1 MLDRLERADRLAKG
15 LAELGVL
22 DGHFSIHPRG
32 TQHLG
37 TNENGGQIQQLF
49 HDGPA
54 FVERPDQ
61 VGLGDAHILE
71 HDLRLTILGEGAQRD
86 IRDASGLGVDEEQRK
101 PGAFFR
107 GGCGARGDQAQV
119 GREEIVDEQLVAVEH
134 KVVAVSLGR
143 HLHGR
148 RQVARV
154 HFGERPG
161 EDRLSFRHA
170 GQDRLALLGGS

>member
-15 LAELGVL
+15 FAELGVL
-22 DGHFSIHPRG
+22 DGHFGVDPRG

-37 TNENGGQIQQLF
+37 ANEDGSKIEQLL

-61 VGLGDAHILE
+61 IGLGDAHVLE
-71 HDLRLTILGEGAQRD
+71 HDFRLAILGQGAQRD
-86 IRDASGLGVDEEQRK
+86 IRDARGLGVDEEQRK

-107 GGCGARGDQAQV
+107 GGRGARGDKAEI
-119 GREEIVDEQLVAVEH
+119 GREEIVDEQFVAVEH
-134 KVVAVSLGR
+134 EVVAVSLGR
-143 HLHGR
+143 HLHGC

-154 HFGERPG
+154 DFGERPG